1 MNENGFYQAT
11 GLELDSS
18 DSRGPFLLQELQGTD
33 DESLNY
39 VITVCS
45 FSRSVL
51 SSFVDVLDFLS
62 SCTFEMKADN
72 QFIKLGLLFLGW

>member
-1 MNENGFYQAT
+1 MFVFVVFLLQNLNENGFYQAT

-33 DESLNY
+33 NESLDY
-39 VITVCS
+39 VVTVCS

-51 SSFVDVLDFLS
+51 SRFVDVSDFFPVVHL
-62 SCTFEMKADN
+62 K
-72 QFIKLGLLFLGW
+72 